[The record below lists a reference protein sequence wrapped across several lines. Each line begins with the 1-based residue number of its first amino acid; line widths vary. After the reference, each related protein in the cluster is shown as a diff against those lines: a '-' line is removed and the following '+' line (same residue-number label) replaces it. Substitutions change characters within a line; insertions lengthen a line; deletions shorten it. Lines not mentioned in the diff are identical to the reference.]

1 MDEQRSNIQYEHEEF
16 LREIAKKI
24 RDTLVNEPV
33 GRGRFEEQVESCK
46 KKYEDY
52 YDWLTSQH
60 EAAKADPQLLDS
72 HQGNSLKEKY
82 VWEGA
87 GGYWREPDRNDT
99 PDVTTWFFPHWT
111 LHWPDRFGRE
121 TSLPFKGERLPNDQE
136 RLMCY
141 YVLLAIVHDNAL
153 AGPLTKPIHFRP
165 YNPSGPYGFQEWAN
179 INLWNWMSVLKL
191 YGENHRHVT
200 AKQIRD
206 MLESALTSVR
216 TDIARLKPAE
226 TEQKAKRIIAAILI
240 SLLIICMFVFSVWLI
255 PFTPFT
261 WLKNHPN
268 TYGLQASI
276 IFLIPSFVV
285 GLFKPQWRKWCWGV
299 AGLAF
304 LGVILSLLGGR
315 SSRY

>member
-16 LREIAKKI
+16 LRKIAKKI
-24 RDTLVNEPV
+24 RDRLVNEPV

-87 GGYWREPDRNDT
+87 ACYWREPDRNDT

-136 RLMCY
+136 RLICY

-153 AGPLTKPIHFRP
+153 AGPLTKPIYFRP
-165 YNPSGPYGFQEWAN
+165 YNQSGPYGFQEWAN
-179 INLWNWMSVLKL
+179 INLWRWLSVLRL
-191 YGENHRHVT
+191 YGGNHRHVT
-200 AKQIRD
+200 AKKIRD

-216 TDIARLKPAE
+216 TDISRLKPAE
-226 TEQKAKRIIAAILI
+226 TEQKAALAKCRRVKPILCATSAVVIFLAALLTILHYMGWLDQKDKTKNPDKGPQSARTTAILSAAAELEQI
-240 SLLIICMFVFSVWLI
+240 ANNLTL
-255 PFTPFT
+255 
-261 WLKNHPN
+261 
-268 TYGLQASI
+268 
-276 IFLIPSFVV
+276 
-285 GLFKPQWRKWCWGV
+285 
-299 AGLAF
+299 
-304 LGVILSLLGGR
+304 
-315 SSRY
+315 